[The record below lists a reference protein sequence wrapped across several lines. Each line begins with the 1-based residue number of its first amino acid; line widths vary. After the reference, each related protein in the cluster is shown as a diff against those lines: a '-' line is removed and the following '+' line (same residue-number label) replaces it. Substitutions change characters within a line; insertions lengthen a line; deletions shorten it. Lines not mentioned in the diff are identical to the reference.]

1 MKFRKIIVI
10 LLSFLAPLCLTLTGC
25 KDDEPVIESPELPDI
40 PTQDVITTRLQTKT
54 AVFASADGRLLS
66 AIKNRLTH
74 SVVITEG
81 VEIPDDCN
89 LIILDETSA
98 ARFLQSTENFSNL
111 CQYYARGGMIYLHFP
126 RLNQA
131 AVVARLVYNTYN
143 SLPDAGESAAP
154 LFEGYLFDKSGNEKQ
169 IHDIFGQNG
178 NSIEAEG
185 GIKDLSD
192 YAYGQMAESVAS
204 FVDNL
209 KGPESQ
215 RVMSR
220 ASVQGDRIDK
230 LPFIT
235 KEYDL
240 PQRVEAMDPLPD
252 QKYPFVVM
260 MGVTVSAKIR
270 SVYSFE
276 EDKDYYQVILSETVN
291 PYDAG
296 LGTERPEYIRSGFLS
311 GGIDLDVN
319 FSEQGKIYSLSDIQP
334 ENKSH
339 DGETV
344 EVTDVSFNAGIEL
357 GSSDNRGGFWSGVS
371 YEKHTIKM
379 PVRELT
385 CELKQKNKSNFGWNY
400 TMADPQYKVEKENK
414 KNVVKYIAP
423 PDIAGKVMIHQQSW
437 TWAVDNTRDRG
448 DDPFKINLG
457 VTSYTTF
464 AIYSKT
470 NGKPYTS
477 RTPTTHSVEIP
488 LPVPSRIKHPLI
500 VEHRVSPEA
509 NKLREE
515 LKAISPSFTELAAN
529 KTWYAPSEAALYDAA
544 CLMWGNAYTEIANV
558 ANDENLGIEGRWED
572 IKFYLH
578 LNNRPVEIYKNSNY
592 RSILVGDDGK
602 VSKNAD

>member
-1 MKFRKIIVI
+1 MKFRKSIVT
-10 LLSFLAPLCLTLTGC
+10 LLSILIPVCFTLTGC
-25 KDDEPVIESPELPDI
+25 SDDEPVIENPEWQDI
-40 PTQDVITTRLQTKT
+40 PTEDVITTRLQTKT
-54 AVFASADGRLLS
+54 AVFATADGRLLS
-66 AIKNRLTH
+66 AIKKRLTN
-74 SVVITEG
+74 SVFITEG
-81 VEIPDDCN
+81 VEIPDGCN
-89 LIILDETSA
+89 LIILDEASA

-131 AVVARLVYNTYN
+131 AIVARLVYTTYN
-143 SLPDAGESAAP
+143 PLPGDAETADP
-154 LFEGYLFDKSGNEKQ
+154 LFEGYLFDKAGNEKQ
-169 IHDIFGQNG
+169 IHDIFEKNG
-178 NSIEAEG
+178 SAIEAAG
-185 GIKDLSD
+185 GIEGMSD

-209 KGPESQ
+209 KSPDSQ
-215 RVMSR
+215 PVMSR

-230 LPFIT
+230 LPFII

-240 PQRVEAMDPLPD
+240 PQRVEAMDPLDP
-252 QKYPFVVM
+252 KYPFVVF
-260 MGVTVSAKIR
+260 MGVTVTAKIR

-296 LGTERPEYIRSGFLS
+296 HGIERPKYIRSGFLS
-311 GGIDLDVN
+311 GGIDVDVN

-344 EVTDVSFNAGIEL
+344 EVTDVSFNAGMEL

-385 CELKQKNKSNFGWNY
+385 CEFKQKNKSNFGWNY
-400 TMADPQYKVEKENK
+400 TIADPQYKIETENK

-437 TWAVDNTRDRG
+437 TWIVDNTRDRG

-464 AIYSKT
+464 AIYTKT
-470 NGKPYTS
+470 TGKPYTS

-488 LPVPSRIKHPLI
+488 LPVPSRVKHPLI
-500 VEHRVSPEA
+500 VVHRVSPEA

-515 LKAISPSFTELAAN
+515 LKAISPTFAELAAN
-529 KTWYAPSEAALYDAA
+529 KTWYAPSETALYDAA
-544 CLMWGNAYTEIANV
+544 CLMWGNAYTEISNV
-558 ANDENLGIEGRWED
+558 ANDKNLGIEGKWED

-578 LNNRPVEIYKNSNY
+578 LNNSPVEIYKNSDY
-592 RSILVGDDGK
+592 RSFVVGEDGK
-602 VSKNAD
+602 VRKESN